1 MAYVNPTVDDFKNYF
16 VRDFPYGTDP
26 AIAILDADVGRA
38 LTDAGINFN
47 ENFWA
52 TQAAYTTGYMLLT
65 AHYLVMN
72 IQASSQGLASQ
83 YNWTTAS
90 KGVGS
95 VNESYNIPER
105 ISANPELAMLAKTQY
120 GAKYLM
126 LILPQLSGQMF
137 ISCGGTQP

>member
-1 MAYVNPTVDDFKNYF
+1 MAYLNPTVNDFKSYF

-26 AIAILDADVGRA
+26 STEILDADIGRA

-47 ENFWA
+47 PNFWA
-52 TQAAYTTGYMLLT
+52 TQIAYTTGFLLLT

-72 IQASSQGLASQ
+72 IQASSQGIASQ

-95 VNESYNIPER
+95 VSESYDIPER

-137 ISCGGTQP
+137 ISCGGTLP